1 MVTRLVH
8 MKVKKCHLSSCKWVK
23 KTCFHSLLTFD
34 KTFIF
39 CHEFSFCTHF
49 TSKASV
55 TFRVQAGFALTHSS
69 LANCQN
75 NKGFLLNK
83 FLNFNLTI

>member
-39 CHEFSFCTHF
+39 A
-49 TSKASV
+49 TSLA
-55 TFRVQAGFALTHSS
+55 FALILPVKCVKLSVF
-69 LANCQN
+69 
-75 NKGFLLNK
+75 KPVLL
-83 FLNFNLTI
+83 